1 MKNLAW
7 FNKVIYTGN
16 IVLVLLTLMGYI
28 LPYMAPKLFPFLS
41 VLTLILP
48 TLLILNLVFVVYW
61 AVQFKRQV
69 FLSIVVFLIGYTFF
83 TKFYKFSGNNE
94 EVYES
99 DFTVLSYN
107 VRLFNLFNWL
117 PNENVPENIKRFI
130 EEQNPDIICFQE
142 YSKSADYELDDY
154 KFRHIIMHGNKIKS
168 GQAIFSKYRII
179 DEGEIALPNSDN
191 NVVYA
196 DIVKNKDTIRVY
208 SIHLQ
213 SVNISP
219 DINEKIDEYKSKR
232 IFNRLSEAFKVQ
244 QLQSELIQ
252 AHMEDFKGHK
262 IICGDMNNTAFS
274 YVYKNI
280 RGNMNDAFVEAGSGF
295 GQTYNYKYYP
305 ARIDYILV
313 DDVFDVKEFKTFKEF
328 KNSDHFPIMA
338 RLNFNENKI
347 KKDN

>member
-1 MKNLAW
+1 MKKLAW
-7 FNKVIYTGN
+7 FNKIAYFFN
-16 IVLVLLTLMGYI
+16 IVLVVLTLMGYV
-28 LPYMAPKLFPFLS
+28 LPSLAPKLFPFLS

-61 AVQFKRQV
+61 LLQLKKQAL
-69 FLSIVVFLIGYTFF
+69 LSIIVFLIGYTFF
-83 TKFYKFSGNNE
+83 TKFYKFSAKNE
-94 EVYES
+94 EPIES

-107 VRLFNLFNWL
+107 VRLFNLFKWI

-142 YSKSADYELDDY
+142 YSKSAEYELDDY
-154 KFRHIIMHGNKIKS
+154 KFRHIIMHGKKIKT

-196 DIVKNKDTIRVY
+196 DIVKHNDTIRVY

-219 DINEKIDEYKSKR
+219 DINEIDESKSKR
-232 IFNRLSEAFKVQ
+232 IFNRLSEAFKEQ

-252 AHMEDFKGHK
+252 SHMNDFKGHK

-280 RGNMNDAFVEAGSGF
+280 VGDMNDAFVEAGKGF

-313 DDVFDVKEFKTFKEF
+313 DNVFEVKEFKTFKEF

-338 RLNFNENKI
+338 RLNFNSEY
-347 KKDN
+347 KK

>member
-1 MKNLAW
+1 MKKLNW
-7 FNKVIYTGN
+7 FNKIAYFFN
-16 IVLVLLTLMGYI
+16 IVLMLLTLAGYL
-28 LPYMAPKLFPFLS
+28 LPSMAPKLFPFLS

-48 TLLILNLVFVVYW
+48 TLLILNLFFVGYW
-61 AVQFKRQV
+61 AVQLKRQA
-69 FLSIVVFLIGYTFF
+69 FLSIVVFLIGFTFF
-83 TKFYKFSGNNE
+83 TKFYKFSSKNE
-94 EVYES
+94 EVIDS

-107 VRLFNLFNWL
+107 VRLFNLFDWI
-117 PNENVPENIKRFI
+117 PGENVADNIKKFI

-154 KFRHIIMHGNKIKS
+154 KFRHIIMHGNKIKT

-179 DEGEIALPNSDN
+179 DEGEIALPSSDN

-196 DIVKNKDTIRVY
+196 DIVKGEDTIRVY

-219 DINEKIDEYKSKR
+219 DINEIDESKSKM
-232 IFNRLSEAFKVQ
+232 IFNRLSEAFKAQ
-244 QLQSELIQ
+244 QIQSELIQ
-252 AHMEDFKGHK
+252 AHMQDFKGHK

-280 RGNMNDAFVEAGSGF
+280 IGDMNDAFVEAGKGF
-295 GQTYNYKYYP
+295 GQTYNYRYYP

-313 DDVFDVKEFKTFKEF
+313 DDVFEVKEFTTFKDF

-338 RLNFNENKI
+338 RLNFTQKEK
-347 KKDN
+347 

>member
-1 MKNLAW
+1 MKNLNW
-7 FNKVIYTGN
+7 FNKLVYAFNIILVI
-16 IVLVLLTLMGYI
+16 LTLLGYL
-28 LPYMAPKLFPFLS
+28 LPFMAPKLFPFLS

-48 TLLILNLVFVVYW
+48 TLLVLNIFFAVYW
-61 AVQFKRQV
+61 ILLRKFH
-69 FLSIVVFLIGYTFF
+69 FLLSVIIFVIGYTFF
-83 TKFYKFSGNNE
+83 TKFYGLSEKNE
-94 EVYES
+94 PIHED

-107 VRLFNLFNWL
+107 VRLFNLFEWI
-117 PNENVPENIKRFI
+117 PNENVAENIKRFI

-142 YSKSADYELDDY
+142 YSKSAEYELDDY
-154 KFRHIIMHGNKIKS
+154 KFRHIIMHGNKIKT

-179 DEGEIALPNSDN
+179 DEGEIALPQSDN

-196 DIVKNKDTIRVY
+196 DIVKNNDTIRVY

-219 DINEKIDEYKSKR
+219 DINEIDESKSKR
-232 IFNRLSEAFKVQ
+232 IVKRLSEAFKAQ
-244 QLQSELIQ
+244 QIQSELIQ
-252 AHMEDFKGHK
+252 EHMKDFEGYK

-280 RGNMNDAFVEAGSGF
+280 LGDMNDAFVEAGKGF

-313 DDVFDVKEFKTFKEF
+313 DDVFQVKEFKTFKDF

-338 RLNFNENKI
+338 RLNFNDRK
-347 KKDN
+347 

>member
-1 MKNLAW
+1 MKKLAW
-7 FNKVIYTGN
+7 FNKIAYFFN
-16 IVLVLLTLMGYI
+16 IVLVVLTLMGYV
-28 LPYMAPKLFPFLS
+28 LPSLAPKLFPFLS

-61 AVQFKRQV
+61 LLQLKKQAL
-69 FLSIVVFLIGYTFF
+69 LSIIVFLIGYTFF
-83 TKFYKFSGNNE
+83 TKFYKFSAKNE
-94 EVYES
+94 EPIES

-107 VRLFNLFNWL
+107 VRLFNLFKWI

-142 YSKSADYELDDY
+142 YSKSAEYELDDY
-154 KFRHIIMHGNKIKS
+154 KFRHIIMHGKKIKT

-196 DIVKNKDTIRVY
+196 DIVKHNDTIRVY

-219 DINEKIDEYKSKR
+219 DINEIDESKSKR
-232 IFNRLSEAFKVQ
+232 IFNRLSEAFKEQ

-252 AHMEDFKGHK
+252 SHMNDFKGHK

-274 YVYKNI
+274 YVYKNV
-280 RGNMNDAFVEAGSGF
+280 RGDMKDAFVEAGKGF

-305 ARIDYILV
+305 ARIDYILI
-313 DDVFDVKEFKTFKEF
+313 DDIFEVKEFKTFKDF

-338 RLNFNENKI
+338 RLNM
-347 KKDN
+347 KKKE

>member
-1 MKNLAW
+1 MKKLNW
-7 FNKVIYTGN
+7 FNKIAYFFN
-16 IVLVLLTLMGYI
+16 IVLVLLTLAGYL
-28 LPYMAPKLFPFLS
+28 LPSMAPKLFPFLS

-48 TLLILNLVFVVYW
+48 TLLILNLFFVGYW
-61 AVQFKRQV
+61 AVQLKRQA
-69 FLSIVVFLIGYTFF
+69 FLSIVVFLIGFTFF
-83 TKFYKFSGNNE
+83 TKFYKFSSKNE
-94 EVYES
+94 EVIDS

-107 VRLFNLFNWL
+107 VRLFNLFDWI
-117 PNENVPENIKRFI
+117 PGENVADNIKKFI

-154 KFRHIIMHGNKIKS
+154 KFRHIIMHGNKIKT

-179 DEGEIALPNSDN
+179 DEGEIALPSSDN

-196 DIVKNKDTIRVY
+196 DIVKGEDTIRVY

-219 DINEKIDEYKSKR
+219 DINEIDESKSKM
-232 IFNRLSEAFKVQ
+232 IFNRLSEAFKAQ
-244 QLQSELIQ
+244 QIQSELIQ
-252 AHMEDFKGHK
+252 AHMQDFKGHK

-280 RGNMNDAFVEAGSGF
+280 IGDMNDAFVEAGKGF
-295 GQTYNYKYYP
+295 GQTYNYRCYP

-313 DDVFDVKEFKTFKEF
+313 DDVFEVKEFTTFKDF

-338 RLNFNENKI
+338 RLNFTQKEE
-347 KKDN
+347 

>member
-1 MKNLAW
+1 MKKLNW
-7 FNKVIYTGN
+7 FNKIAYFFN
-16 IVLVLLTLMGYI
+16 IVLVLLTLAGYL
-28 LPYMAPKLFPFLS
+28 LPSMAPKLFPFLS

-48 TLLILNLVFVVYW
+48 TLLILNLFFVGYW
-61 AVQFKRQV
+61 AVQLKRQA
-69 FLSIVVFLIGYTFF
+69 FLSIVVFLIGFTFF
-83 TKFYKFSGNNE
+83 TKFYKFSSKNE
-94 EVYES
+94 EVIDS

-107 VRLFNLFNWL
+107 VRLFNLFDWI
-117 PNENVPENIKRFI
+117 PGENVADNIKKFI

-154 KFRHIIMHGNKIKS
+154 KFRHIIMHGNKIKT

-179 DEGEIALPNSDN
+179 DEGEIALPSSDN

-196 DIVKNKDTIRVY
+196 DIVKGEDTIRVY

-219 DINEKIDEYKSKR
+219 DINEIDESKSKM
-232 IFNRLSEAFKVQ
+232 IFNRLSEAFKAQ
-244 QLQSELIQ
+244 QIQSELIQ
-252 AHMEDFKGHK
+252 AHMQDFKGHK

-280 RGNMNDAFVEAGSGF
+280 IGDMNDAFVEAGKGF
-295 GQTYNYKYYP
+295 GQTYNYRYYP
-305 ARIDYILV
+305 ARIDYILL
-313 DDVFDVKEFKTFKEF
+313 DDVFEVKEFTTFKDF

-338 RLNFNENKI
+338 RLNFTQKG
-347 KKDN
+347 K

>member
-1 MKNLAW
+1 MKKLNW
-7 FNKVIYTGN
+7 FNKIAYFFN
-16 IVLVLLTLMGYI
+16 IVLVLLTLAGYL
-28 LPYMAPKLFPFLS
+28 LPSMAPKLFPFLS

-48 TLLILNLVFVVYW
+48 TLLILNLFFVGYW
-61 AVQFKRQV
+61 AVQLKRQA
-69 FLSIVVFLIGYTFF
+69 FLSIVVFLIGFTFF
-83 TKFYKFSGNNE
+83 TKFYKFSSKNE
-94 EVYES
+94 EIIDS

-107 VRLFNLFNWL
+107 VRLFNLFDWI
-117 PNENVPENIKRFI
+117 PGENVADNIKKFI

-154 KFRHIIMHGNKIKS
+154 KFRHIIMHGNKIKT

-179 DEGEIALPNSDN
+179 DEGEIALPSSDN

-196 DIVKNKDTIRVY
+196 DIVKGEDTIRVY

-219 DINEKIDEYKSKR
+219 DINEIDESKSKM
-232 IFNRLSEAFKVQ
+232 IFNRLSEAFKAQ
-244 QLQSELIQ
+244 QIQSELIQ
-252 AHMEDFKGHK
+252 AHMQDFKGHK

-280 RGNMNDAFVEAGSGF
+280 IGDMNDAFVEAGKGF
-295 GQTYNYKYYP
+295 GQTYNYRYYP

-313 DDVFDVKEFKTFKEF
+313 DDVFEVKEFTTFKDF

-338 RLNFNENKI
+338 RLNFSQKEK
-347 KKDN
+347 

>member
-7 FNKVIYTGN
+7 FNKIAYVFNVMLVI
-16 IVLVLLTLMGYI
+16 LTLMGYV
-28 LPYMAPKLFPFLS
+28 LPSMAPKLFPFLS

-48 TLLILNLVFVVYW
+48 TLLIFNLVFVVYW
-61 AVQFKRQV
+61 AVQMKKQV
-69 FLSIVVFLIGYTFF
+69 LLSVIVFLIGYTFF
-83 TKFYKFSGNNE
+83 TKFYKFSGKNE
-94 EVYES
+94 DPVES

-107 VRLFNLFNWL
+107 VRLFNLFGWI

-154 KFRHIIMHGNKIKS
+154 KFRHIIMHGKKIRT
-168 GQAIFSKYRII
+168 GQAIYSKFRII

-219 DINEKIDEYKSKR
+219 DINEISESKSKR

-252 AHMEDFKGHK
+252 SHMKDFKGHK

-280 RGNMNDAFVEAGSGF
+280 IGDMNDAFVEAGKGF
-295 GQTYNYKYYP
+295 GQSYNYKYYP

-313 DDVFDVKEFKTFKEF
+313 DDVFDVKEFKTFKNF

-338 RLNFNENKI
+338 RLNFMRNKD
-347 KKDN
+347 KK

>member
-83 TKFYKFSGNNE
+83 TKFYKFSANNE

-142 YSKSADYELDDY
+142 YSKYADYELDDY

>member
-1 MKNLAW
+1 MKKLAW
-7 FNKVIYTGN
+7 FNKIAYFFN
-16 IVLVLLTLMGYI
+16 IVLVVLTLMGYV
-28 LPYMAPKLFPFLS
+28 LPSLAPKLFPFLS

-61 AVQFKRQV
+61 LLQLKKQAL
-69 FLSIVVFLIGYTFF
+69 LSIIVFLIGYTFF
-83 TKFYKFSGNNE
+83 TKFYKFSAKNE
-94 EVYES
+94 EPIES

-107 VRLFNLFNWL
+107 VRLFNLFKWI

-142 YSKSADYELDDY
+142 YSKSAEYELDDY
-154 KFRHIIMHGNKIKS
+154 KFRHIIMHGKQIKT

-196 DIVKNKDTIRVY
+196 DIVKHNDTIRVY

-219 DINEKIDEYKSKR
+219 DINEIDESKSKR
-232 IFNRLSEAFKVQ
+232 IFNRLSEAFKEQ

-252 AHMEDFKGHK
+252 SHMNDFKGHK

-274 YVYKNI
+274 YVYKNV
-280 RGNMNDAFVEAGSGF
+280 RGDMKDAFVEAGKGF

-305 ARIDYILV
+305 ARIDYILI
-313 DDVFDVKEFKTFKEF
+313 DDIFEVKEFKTFKDF

-338 RLNFNENKI
+338 RLNMKKKI
-347 KKDN
+347 EK

>member
-1 MKNLAW
+1 MKKLNW
-7 FNKVIYTGN
+7 FNKIAYFFN
-16 IVLVLLTLMGYI
+16 IVLVLLTLAGYL
-28 LPYMAPKLFPFLS
+28 LPSMAPKLFPFLS

-48 TLLILNLVFVVYW
+48 TLLILNLFFVGYW
-61 AVQFKRQV
+61 AVQLKRQA
-69 FLSIVVFLIGYTFF
+69 FLSIVVFLIGFTFF
-83 TKFYKFSGNNE
+83 TKFYKFSSKNE
-94 EVYES
+94 EVIDS

-107 VRLFNLFNWL
+107 VRLFNLFDWI
-117 PNENVPENIKRFI
+117 PGENVADNIKKFI

-154 KFRHIIMHGNKIKS
+154 KFRHIIMHGNKIKT

-179 DEGEIALPNSDN
+179 DEGEIALPSSDN

-196 DIVKNKDTIRVY
+196 DIVKGEDTIRVY

-219 DINEKIDEYKSKR
+219 DINEIDESKSKM
-232 IFNRLSEAFKVQ
+232 IFNRLSEAFKAQ
-244 QLQSELIQ
+244 QIQSELIQ
-252 AHMEDFKGHK
+252 AHMQDFKGHK

-280 RGNMNDAFVEAGSGF
+280 IGDMNDAFVEAGKGF
-295 GQTYNYKYYP
+295 GQTYNYRYYP

-313 DDVFDVKEFKTFKEF
+313 DDVFEVKEFTTFKDF

-338 RLNFNENKI
+338 RLNFTQKG
-347 KKDN
+347 K